1 MHDANTIMR
10 TGNVRS
16 FHIASTGFACPARNY
31 LYACCV
37 KLLRWLFKPIDQL
50 LDRVFSVAGAV
61 VLSQMPQIM
70 RQYLDVLSGALA
82 EAGRNVAVF
91 RDQAFLLGKSLP
103 EFIDKHLRNPD
114 PDFQASGRAMQQA
127 VLRLEDY
134 EAAYQA
140 LNNASPWERP
150 FLFVYHLDGHLW
162 GALQFSPGLPLNLEG
177 LAYALAG
184 ILLGLACYHGIVRMP
199 VYLAQKFRS
208 GSRSEKDRQAVT

>member
-114 PDFQASGRAMQQA
+114 PAGAAPLLVSAEPSTLGGYRIEGLGSTKAAPRPARGLAFRDAS
-127 VLRLEDY
+127 V
-134 EAAYQA
+134 
-140 LNNASPWERP
+140 
-150 FLFVYHLDGHLW
+150 
-162 GALQFSPGLPLNLEG
+162 GLPLFTEG
-177 LAYALAG
+177 
-184 ILLGLACYHGIVRMP
+184 
-199 VYLAQKFRS
+199 QKKAFTS
-208 GSRSEKDRQAVT
+208 YGKKC